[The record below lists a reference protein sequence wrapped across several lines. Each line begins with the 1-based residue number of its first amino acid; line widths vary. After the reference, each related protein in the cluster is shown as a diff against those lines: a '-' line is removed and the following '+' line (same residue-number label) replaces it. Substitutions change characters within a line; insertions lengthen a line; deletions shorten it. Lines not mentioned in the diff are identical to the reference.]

1 MMGLFEGEVMMYP
14 GSLHRVSLVQG
25 QPIRADYLESQER
38 VERWLVP
45 GFVDQHIH
53 GAFDIDMMDAD
64 TASTIE
70 LADRLAEEGY
80 ESFLPTTITAPF
92 EQVKA
97 AIEALPDHPL
107 IAGFHLEGPFISP
120 EYPGAQPPEYILDPP
135 TGPSEWDWVFDHP
148 KLKKITLAPE
158 RPGAL
163 ELIERLHR
171 RGVIVSMGHS
181 NATYEQA
188 LEAIAAGANSV
199 THTFNAMRPL
209 HHREPGLV
217 AAALAHN
224 KLAPELIY
232 DRHHVAKGAAL
243 LLKSQTMLTG
253 VSDASRAAR
262 MPDGPVTMWGHEC
275 TVSEGT
281 VRLKSNGALAGSTAL
296 LSDVFRNLWED
307 LGPREAVAA
316 CCINPRKPLGDPT
329 TRTWLLVEG
338 GRVVDRYVLDLPML
352 SG

>member
-1 MMGLFEGEVMMYP
+1 MRVLFEGEVMMYP

-25 QPIRADYLESQER
+25 EPIQAAFLESQER
-38 VERWLVP
+38 IERWLVP

-64 TASTIE
+64 TAAMAE

-97 AIEALPDHPL
+97 AVEALPEHPL

-120 EYPGAQPPEYILDPP
+120 EYPGAQPPEFILDPP
-135 TGPSEWDWVFDHP
+135 TGPGEWDWVFDHP

-163 ELIERLHR
+163 NLIRRLNA

-181 NATYEQA
+181 NATYA
-188 LEAIAAGANSV
+188 EAAAGFEAGAASV
-199 THTFNAMRPL
+199 THTFNAMRPF

-217 AAALAHN
+217 GLAIGESG
-224 KLAPELIY
+224 LSLELIY
-232 DRHHVAKGAAL
+232 DRHHVSKGAAKTL
-243 LLKSQTMLTG
+243 CSLNVVA

-281 VRLKSNGALAGSTAL
+281 VRLNSNGALAGSTAL
-296 LSDVFRNLWED
+296 LSDVFRNRWED
-307 LGPREAVAA
+307 LGPRKAVSA
-316 CCINPRKPLGDPT
+316 CCINPRQRLGNPA

-338 GRVVDRYVLDLPML
+338 GRVVERYVLD
-352 SG
+352 